1 MKNTK
6 EVLRPSYGA
15 YLTLVVIF
23 SAPLVIIPVVM
34 GFELY
39 VSSEYWIIHVPLF
52 VVTIIWFIFLYQ
64 EVIITDEWIQCR
76 VIRWSGIRE
85 KKVKYSQVLIWG
97 NENPIKLK
105 KRDGDIFEIRW
116 TMYTQKD
123 KNLLFKTLTSNFG
136 SPKVNEL

>member
-1 MKNTK
+1 M
-6 EVLRPSYGA
+6 
-15 YLTLVVIF
+15 
-23 SAPLVIIPVVM
+23 
-34 GFELY
+34 
-39 VSSEYWIIHVPLF
+39 
-52 VVTIIWFIFLYQ
+52 
-64 EVIITDEWIQCR
+64 IITDEWIQCR